1 MVNDVLDPLFLA
13 VGEGLW
19 RPAAHARGPWAP
31 DLLHGGAPAALLC
44 GLLEA
49 HDPGSDMAVVRVAF
63 EFLSAVPMADLTVRG
78 PSVVK
83 PGGRFAVLEAALE
96 AGGRT
101 VVTARAVRLRRGA
114 LHVAG
119 GGAEP
124 VAPMP
129 SPDSGRVSA
138 DFAPSEGPAFHTSAV
153 EVRFAG
159 GAPGSGAARAWFRL
173 SCPVVAGAEPTPL
186 QRVAAA
192 ADFGNGI
199 SHALPFEEFL
209 FVNCDLTIHLHREP
223 VGEWVGLDA
232 RTDVSAEGIA
242 QATSVL
248 HDEGGRIGVSAQSLF
263 VEPR

>member
-1 MVNDVLDPLFLA
+1 MVSDVLDPLFAA

-31 DLLHGGAPAALLC
+31 GLLHGGAPAALLC

-49 HDPGSDMAVVRVAF
+49 HEPGSDMAVVRVAF

-78 PSVVK
+78 PSVIK
-83 PGGRFAVLEAALE
+83 PGGRFQVVEAALE

-114 LHVAG
+114 LEIPG
-119 GGAEP
+119 GGGEP
-124 VAPMP
+124 VAGMP
-129 SPDSGRVSA
+129 PPDAGRVSA
-138 DFAPSEGPAFHTSAV
+138 DFAPIDEPGFHTTAV

-159 GAPGSGAARAWFRL
+159 GAPGTGAAQAWFRL
-173 SCPVVAGAEPTPL
+173 RCPVVAAAPPTPL

-199 SHALPFEEFL
+199 SHALPFDRFL

-223 VGEWVGLDA
+223 TGEWVGLDA
-232 RTDVSAEGIA
+232 RTDVSAQGVA

-248 HDEGGRIGVSAQSLF
+248 HDEAGRIGVSAQSLF

>member
-1 MVNDVLDPLFLA
+1 MVSDVLDPLFA
-13 VGEGLW
+13 PAGEGLW
-19 RPAAHARGPWAP
+19 HPAPHARGPWAP

-63 EFLSAVPMADLTVRG
+63 DFFSAVPMADLKVRG

-101 VVTARAVRLRRGA
+101 VVTARAVRLRRGELELPA
-114 LHVAG
+114 RDQ
-119 GGAEP
+119 GAA
-124 VAPMP
+124 APMP
-129 SPDSGRVSA
+129 PPDSGRASA
-138 DFAPSEGPAFHTSAV
+138 GFAPIDGPGFHTTAV

-159 GAPGSGAARAWFRL
+159 GAPGTGTAQAWFRL
-173 SCPVVAGAEPTPL
+173 GCAVVPEAQPTPL

-223 VGEWVGLDA
+223 AGEWVGLDA
-232 RTDVSAEGIA
+232 RTDVSPEGVA

-248 HDEGGRIGVSAQSLF
+248 HDEAGRIGVSAQSLF